1 MKNILLVED
10 TKEIYQMVL
19 QSVDKIGELS
29 WAKCLDEAAT
39 LLNENDYNLLILDVE
54 LPDGNGIEF
63 CSSIQSTHPHVPI
76 LFLTIH
82 TNLAEKSSAFTAGA
96 EGYITKPFT
105 PPELRERIWSVD
117 DSANNLALLELLAE
131 K

>member
-19 QSVDKIGELS
+19 QSVSDIGEVT
-29 WAKCLDEAAT
+29 WAKCINEAAT
-39 LLNENDYNLLILDVE
+39 LINKKEFNLLILDVE

-76 LFLTIH
+76 FFLTSH
-82 TNLAEKSSAFTAGA
+82 TNLNEKSEAFTAGA
-96 EGYITKPFT
+96 DSYITKPFT
-105 PPELRERIWSVD
+105 PPELRARILAID
-117 DSANNLALLELLAE
+117 DASANLTLLGKFLG